1 MKWKI
6 KYTDRGNG
14 ISEIITNS
22 SNVTDLTI
30 DHLYPG
36 MTYTIDVFGVTIN
49 EVVGEISA
57 QMEATVSKYVCHIAD
72 VYMPIKI
79 MSL

>member
-22 SNVTDLTI
+22 TNVTDLII
-30 DHLYPG
+30 DNLYPG
-36 MTYTIDVFGVTIN
+36 MTYTIDVSSVTTDN
-49 EVVGEISA
+49 VASETA
-57 QMEATVSKYVCHIAD
+57 QVEATVSKY
-72 VYMPIKI
+72 
-79 MSL
+79 L